1 MSLLVSMKILF
12 QSSVTTRVVREWR
25 IVALPDGNQ
34 DLDVVG
40 LYRGIC
46 CRTFVGFD
54 QLEPYVAVEGD
65 RPIRVQVGT
74 SETGTYQDIPLLV
87 KVADTAKSFGI
98 YFKFF
103 VVQH

>member
-1 MSLLVSMKILF
+1 M
-12 QSSVTTRVVREWR
+12 TTRVVREWR

-46 CRTFVGFD
+46 CRTVD
-54 QLEPYVAVEGD
+54 QLEPYVAVGGD

-74 SETGTYQDIPLLV
+74 SQTGTSPVGQG
-87 KVADTAKSFGI
+87 AKSFGI
-98 YFKFF
+98 YSNFLFLWKTPAPAFCCIYF
-103 VVQH
+103 LKLGL

>member
-1 MSLLVSMKILF
+1 MSLLVSTKILF

-46 CRTFVGFD
+46 CRTFD

-65 RPIRVQVGT
+65 RPIRV
-74 SETGTYQDIPLLV
+74 
-87 KVADTAKSFGI
+87 
-98 YFKFF
+98 
-103 VVQH
+103 

>member
-12 QSSVTTRVVREWR
+12 QSSMTTRVVREWR

-46 CRTFVGFD
+46 CCTFD
-54 QLEPYVAVEGD
+54 QLEPYVALEG
-65 RPIRVQVGT
+65 
-74 SETGTYQDIPLLV
+74 DIPLLV
-87 KVADTAKSFGI
+87 KVADAAKIFCPCGRLQLHAW
-98 YFKFF
+98 YKC
-103 VVQH
+103 H